1 MTMTNCTRVKV
12 VTNIATF
19 FAQTENATNTVAALH
34 LVPAY
39 VGNAL
44 GAFIGGLLI
53 KRYSL
58 SSFQF
63 WTIISHPDCCNF

>member
-1 MTMTNCTRVKV
+1 MIITTNILIQII
-12 VTNIATF
+12 TNIATF

-44 GAFIGGLLI
+44 GAFIGGLVI
-53 KRYSL
+53 KRYG
-58 SSFQF
+58 
-63 WTIISHPDCCNF
+63 P